1 MMSILGDVYKSF
13 SSSLCN
19 LLHSPV
25 TSSLLGPNIL
35 LNTMCTLDQLFV
47 LITANDSLQIEP
59 FFFFLLYSQSSLQLL
74 VCRNNWH
81 LSLNYSQMRPL
92 HFFVGYFKL
101 TSFFSRCASPL
112 LCGFVL
118 FVASPRSCVGC
129 YISPVTIVCNIA
141 SIDRLVSVL
150 HHCLSCF
157 SPFP

>member
-1 MMSILGDVYKSF
+1 MQ
-13 SSSLCN
+13 
-19 LLHSPV
+19 SPPFPRHIV
-25 TSSLLGPNIL
+25 PPRSKYSPQHLVHVRLVICSNHRKRF
-35 LNTMCTLDQLFV
+35 TLDRTL
-47 LITANDSLQIEP
+47 L
-59 FFFFLLYSQSSLQLL
+59 FLLYSQSSLQLL